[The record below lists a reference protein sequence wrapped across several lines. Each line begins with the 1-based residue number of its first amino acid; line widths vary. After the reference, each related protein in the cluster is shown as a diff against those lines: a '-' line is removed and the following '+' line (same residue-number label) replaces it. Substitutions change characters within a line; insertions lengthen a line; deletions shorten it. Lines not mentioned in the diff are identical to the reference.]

1 MTIKKLKSIDIINVL
16 SDLVSEK
23 LETTVKLPTH
33 THVPT
38 GDEKILPKGT
48 AFQCDVGMTGPYESV
63 IGCEKE
69 AIIER
74 SVKGIMTPFRVVE
87 DEGQFCAT
95 LLHFD
100 GNKCTNIERIRIDPQ
115 VKFK

>member
-16 SDLVSEK
+16 SDLVSGK
-23 LETTVKLPTH
+23 LEITVKLP
-33 THVPT
+33 
-38 GDEKILPKGT
+38 EKILPNGT

-69 AIIER
+69 GIIER
-74 SVKGIMTPFRVVE
+74 SIKGIMTPFRVAE
-87 DEGQFCAT
+87 DEGQLCAT

-100 GNKCTNIERIRIDPQ
+100 GNKCKNIERIRIDPQ